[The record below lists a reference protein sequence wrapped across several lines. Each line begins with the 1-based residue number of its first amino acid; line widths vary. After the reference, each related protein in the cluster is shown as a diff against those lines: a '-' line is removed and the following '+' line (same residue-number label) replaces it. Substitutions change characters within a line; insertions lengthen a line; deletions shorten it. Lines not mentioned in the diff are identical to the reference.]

1 MPNLNLS
8 NFISQHQLPESYIAE
23 ARQWFFPLA
32 ENIVKKQ
39 QKHSKT
45 YIVGINGAQ
54 GSGKSTLAD
63 LLVFLFKEKYQ
74 LNAIALSIDDF
85 YFTRQ
90 QRLTLASTVHPLLA
104 TRGVPGT
111 HDVKL
116 AQEVIHSLCDEEM
129 TLFVPRFDKN
139 VDDRVPDKDIEAV
152 SSKNDII
159 ILEGWCLGAEAQPED
174 ALLQPVNELE
184 KEEDPDGIWRR
195 YVNQQLRDVYP
206 ELFSLIDSW
215 IMLKAPSFDCVYQW
229 RLEQENKLRDAFTKS
244 APGTANSKIMD
255 NNSIKRFIQYYQR
268 ITEDLLE
275 TLPEKV
281 DYLFQLDENRK
292 IVKTRLRT
300 KD

>member
-8 NFISQHQLPESYIAE
+8 GFISQHQLPESYIAE

-32 ENIVKKQ
+32 ESIVKKQ
-39 QKHSKT
+39 QKHGAT

-63 LLVFLFKEKYQ
+63 LLAFLLKEKYQ
-74 LNAIALSIDDF
+74 LNAVALSIDDF

-90 QRLTLASTVHPLLA
+90 QRLTLSNTVHPLLA

-116 AQEVIHSLCDEEM
+116 AKEVIHSLCDEEI
-129 TLFVPRFDKN
+129 TPFVPRFDKAT
-139 VDDRVPDKDIEAV
+139 DDRAPDKDVEPIAD
-152 SSKNDII
+152 KTDII
-159 ILEGWCLGAEAQPED
+159 ILEGWCLGAEAQPD
-174 ALLQPVNELE
+174 SDLLQPVNELE
-184 KEEDPDGIWRR
+184 KEEDPDGLWRR

-229 RLEQENKLRDAFTKS
+229 RLEQENKLRDSLMNS
-244 APGTANSKIMD
+244 ATNKIMD
-255 NNSIKRFIQYYQR
+255 GNDIKRFIQYYQR
-268 ITEDLLE
+268 ITEHLLE
-275 TLPEKV
+275 TLPDKV
-281 DYLFQLDENRK
+281 DYLFELDENRK
-292 IVKTRLRT
+292 IIKSRLRT